1 MTTRALATAV
11 DAVAATALVAA
22 RVATAARL
30 ADWSKGRTAVAQVEN
45 GLRYGDEKNK
55 HWNVKRKNNS
65 KTCLLDA
72 HVVLRC
78 DLDNISR
85 GGTFLS

>member
-1 MTTRALATAV
+1 MTTRALGAAV

-45 GLRYGDEKNK
+45 VLRYGEEKKQTLERENEK
-55 HWNVKRKNNS
+55 
-65 KTCLLDA
+65 
-72 HVVLRC
+72 
-78 DLDNISR
+78 
-85 GGTFLS
+85 